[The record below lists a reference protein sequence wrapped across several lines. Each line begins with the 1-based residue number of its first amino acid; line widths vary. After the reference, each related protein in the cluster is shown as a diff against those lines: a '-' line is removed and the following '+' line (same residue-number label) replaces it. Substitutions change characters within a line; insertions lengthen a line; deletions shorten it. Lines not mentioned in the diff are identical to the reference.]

1 MGNKQWWA
9 KMKKAD
15 RSEHM
20 RKAAKKRWKKLSV
33 DGRKEAMKKV
43 RAGLSEVK
51 GQIISQE

>member
-1 MGNKQWWA
+1 
-9 KMKKAD
+9 MKKAD